1 MLQRAQKFARWQD
14 RVYWRL
20 LHEEARKLILTMPAA
35 ED

>member
-14 RVYWRL
+14 REHWRQ

-35 ED
+35 AE